1 MVYLK
6 FKLHWASY
14 ILSGSPIVFALAYF
28 ANLVV

>member
-6 FKLHWASY
+6 FKLHWASCT
-14 ILSGSPIVFALAYF
+14 LSGNPTVSALVYF